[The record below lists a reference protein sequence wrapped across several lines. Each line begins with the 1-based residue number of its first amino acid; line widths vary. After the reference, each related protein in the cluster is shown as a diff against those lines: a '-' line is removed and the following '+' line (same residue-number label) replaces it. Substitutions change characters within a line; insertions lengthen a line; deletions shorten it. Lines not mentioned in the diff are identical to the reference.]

1 MQCGGD
7 AMMGS
12 GSGLP
17 GGGEMGLE
25 QFVSYDA
32 ADLES
37 TRAAARHME
46 DAVKDAAAIGYP
58 PGKEFMYLQMGW
70 SDERIWEALSRAS
83 QPQVFRFQRRIKEAF
98 DPNDV
103 GDRMYPTL
111 PDEVG

>member
-1 MQCGGD
+1 MD
-7 AMMGS
+7 
-12 GSGLP
+12 
-17 GGGEMGLE
+17 
-25 QFVSYDA
+25 
-32 ADLES
+32 
-37 TRAAARHME
+37 